1 MTILMGSRLLPPFI
15 EPPSTL
21 PHPPHPYGLAGSHS
35 QPHLLNSPP
44 NHQKQRSGHFNAL
57 FFLTSTICSSENNL
71 CQCGE
76 SQFGSRNVDANASDP
91 RKPITA
97 APDPNTSVQPPS
109 QEIPTSPG
117 DELPAGGVSSGAL
130 LPSSRGSSTSK
141 NTGSASGL
149 PAGANISES
158 NIPPLPTPKQSGGA
172 PLIQAG
178 SSDSLAQPTPAA
190 RINGPT
196 TPTGSSSNLTSNIL
210 PSNSSSLPPKKTPTS
225 PPSAEQSQGRTGKPT
240 DDQKTAIVVSSV
252 LLGAL
257 LILGVALAIMRRKLK
272 KREELKRQEEGTLQ
286 ATPGELGKRGTVMV
300 GRGLESS
307 HGLTSSGGWLDSRSS
322 EFGATRTLSV
332 SSSSTSADSN
342 EAELN
347 PA

>member
-1 MTILMGSRLLPPFI
+1 MRQLKAAHVAFS
-15 EPPSTL
+15 
-21 PHPPHPYGLAGSHS
+21 
-35 QPHLLNSPP
+35 
-44 NHQKQRSGHFNAL
+44 L
-57 FFLTSTICSSENNL
+57 FFLTSSICSSGNNP
-71 CQCGE
+71 CRCGE
-76 SQFGSRNVDANASDP
+76 SQFGSRNVDANATDA
-91 RKPITA
+91 RKRITT
-97 APDPNTSVQPPS
+97 APDPNTSVQPLS
-109 QEIPTSPG
+109 QEIPTSPV
-117 DELPAGGVSSGAL
+117 DELPAGGVSSGGL
-130 LPSSRGSSTSK
+130 LPSSRGSSTRK
-141 NTGSASGL
+141 NTGPAYGL

-158 NIPPLPTPKQSGGA
+158 NILPLPTSEQSGGA

-178 SSDSLAQPTPAA
+178 SSDSPAQPTPAVRGSASGVPDANLSTNLPPNKNGTASQAPGDLTSARPSGTDQA
-190 RINGPT
+190 RINGSV

-225 PPSAEQSQGRTGKPT
+225 PTSAEHSQGKTGKPT
-240 DDQKTAIVVSSV
+240 EDQKTAIVVSSV

-257 LILGVALAIMRRKLK
+257 LILGVALAITRRKLN

-286 ATPGELGKRGTVMV
+286 ETPGELGKRGTVMV

-332 SSSSTSADSN
+332 SSSSTSADSI